1 MNYLIQEITLYMFG
15 AFLIGALYGWLMC
28 GMRSKHDL
36 DVQLQR
42 HQQEL
47 ERWRS
52 HNQRL
57 TERVEQL
64 ELIPASGAGQ
74 DWQDEYDLKVIA
86 DIEASTLP
94 KLAQFNIETTKQLCK
109 HCHNQ
114 DALYDLAEKIGVE
127 DFAIQRWLFISQ
139 LLRVANIEVDDAV
152 LLEAIEIY
160 SLSDLS
166 EQKPRRLR
174 EKLTKH
180 SQRENIPA
188 EIPGEGKLAAWIEH
202 AQHILTLGKP

>member
-15 AFLIGALYGWLMC
+15 AFLIGALYGWFMR

-36 DVQLQR
+36 DLQSQR

-47 ERWRS
+47 EHWRRR
-52 HNQRL
+52 NQRL
-57 TERVEQL
+57 NERVEQL
-64 ELIPASGAGQ
+64 ELIPAGGAGE

-94 KLAQFNIETTKQLCK
+94 KLAQCNIRTTKQLCK

-127 DFAIQRWLFISQ
+127 DFAIQRWLAISQ

-152 LLEAIEIY
+152 LLEAAEIY
-160 SLSDLS
+160 SLNDLG
-166 EQKPRRLR
+166 EQKPQRLR
-174 EKLTKH
+174 EKLTGH
-180 SQRENIPA
+180 NQRENILA
-188 EIPGEGKLAAWIEH
+188 EIPGEETLAAWIEH
-202 AQHILTLGKP
+202 AQHILSKL